1 MLARLTVR
9 RFVFIEEATAEFEGG
24 FCVLTGETG
33 AGKSL
38 LVDAL
43 SLLAGGR
50 ADHRM
55 IMPGAE
61 SFEAEAAFA
70 HNGEG
75 AVADFLRQHDLLDD
89 DGEMIVRRVV
99 GKKIRGRLLTDGKRR
114 CHCWRRRPRRRRTF
128 AASIIT
134 IQCGGRRRIGRFWI
148 HLPMRFPKPTHAP
161 KRIAS
166 GRMPPTVCIGRK
178 NRKPKPAVFAIL
190 CRNRLRSWT
199 RWIFLPTNG
208 MSKIKCSRA

>member
-99 GKKIRGRLLTDGKRR
+99 GKKIRGRLLTDGRR
-114 CHCWRRRPRRRRTF
+114 RFRFWRRRPRRRRTF

-148 HLPMRFPKPTHAP
+148 RLPMRFPKPTHAP

-166 GRMPPTVCIGRK
+166 GKMPPTVCNKRK
-178 NRKPKPAVFAIL
+178 NRKPKPVVFAIL
-190 CRNRLRSWT
+190 CRSKLQSWT

-208 MSKIKCSRA
+208 MSKIKCCRG